1 MRRVKL
7 LIGLLLMTMLTTPV
21 LMAQEHES
29 KTDEIPIMPRLP
41 GCEELNGVEQQTC
54 QRKLLFQYIDENLT
68 YPVSAVREGIEGRV
82 IIKAMID
89 STGQLDSTEILRS
102 LFIPCDKE
110 AVRLIESIPQWLPAE
125 RMGTPI
131 EEKITIAV
139 MFRLEDYYQK
149 FPEHR
154 PRFLPQTMD
163 RSTRKKKRKKKIK
176 VP

>member
-1 MRRVKL
+1 MRRAKL
-7 LIGLLLMTMLTTPV
+7 FIGLFLMTMFTSTLMGQEEESTT
-21 LMAQEHES
+21 
-29 KTDEIPIMPRLP
+29 KEIPIMPRLP
-41 GCEELNGVEQQTC
+41 GCEQLMGAEQKTC
-54 QRKLLFQYIDENLT
+54 ERKLLFQYIDDHLT

-82 IIKAMID
+82 IVKAVID
-89 STGQLDSTEILRS
+89 STGQIASAEILRS

-110 AVRLIESIPQWLPAE
+110 AIRLIESIPQWLPAE
-125 RMGTPI
+125 KMGTPI

-163 RSTRKKKRKKKIK
+163 RNTRKKKRRKRIK
-176 VP
+176 AQ